1 MLAETNP
8 NEPPEVIDREA
19 LQADPAKALLSP
31 APKTPAQVPPESPLE
46 TFVLN
51 LGPQH
56 PATHGVLRVKLTMDG
71 EYIIRAEPVPGY
83 IHRMHEKMGENRTY
97 AQFLPNTSRIDYL
110 SAMQYTHAFVG
121 AVERAAGIQAPP
133 RAEYIRVIT
142 SELNRISSHLVWFGA
157 YLLDLG
163 GFTPLLLAFDDR
175 EKILD
180 LLEGVT
186 GARLTY
192 CYYRFGGLY
201 NDVDPEFVTGTREF
215 VTYMRPRLELYRQ
228 LVTDNII
235 LRKRLEGIG
244 LISAEMCRRYGAT
257 GPVIRGSGIAY
268 DVRKTQPYSVYQ
280 EFDFDIPV
288 FPECDCMARYRVRM
302 EEMEQSLRIIEQAC
316 AKLPEGPINAKVAKG
331 LKLPPGDVYYA
342 VEAARGRLGVRL
354 VNDGKDR
361 PYRLKLRTPSF
372 ANLSVFEEASQGMLL
387 PDAIALMGSLDLVIP
402 DIDR

>member
-1 MLAETNP
+1 MFVDANSRKKESTA
-8 NEPPEVIDREA
+8 VT
-19 LQADPAKALLSP
+19 P
-31 APKTPAQVPPESPLE
+31 APGAVEVGYSTVAAVQAAIAAGDNE

-71 EYIIRAEPVPGY
+71 EFISRAEPVPGY

-97 AQFLPNTSRIDYL
+97 AQFLPNTGRIDYL
-110 SAMQYTHAFVG
+110 SAMHYTHAFVG
-121 AVERAAGIQAPP
+121 VVERAAGIQVPP

-157 YLLDLG
+157 FLLDLG

-180 LLEGVT
+180 LLEGIT

-201 NDVDPEFVTGTREF
+201 NDVDEEFISGVREF
-215 VTYMRPRLELYRQ
+215 VRYMRPRLELYRK
-228 LVTDNII
+228 LVTGNII

-244 LISAEMCRRYGAT
+244 IMDAEMCRKYGAT
-257 GPVIRGSGIAY
+257 GPVLRGAGVAY
-268 DVRKTQPYSVYQ
+268 DVRKVQPYSVYP
-280 EFDFDIPV
+280 ELNFDIPV
-288 FPECDCMARYRVRM
+288 YPEGDSMARYLVRM
-302 EEMEQSLRIIEQAC
+302 EEIEQSLRILEQAVDR
-316 AKLPEGPINAKVAKG
+316 LPEGPFQTKVAKG
-331 LKLPPGDVYYA
+331 LKLPAGDYYYA
-342 VEAARGRLGVRL
+342 AEAARGRLGVRL
-354 VNDGKDR
+354 VSDGKDTA
-361 PYRLKLRTPSF
+361 YRLKWRTPSF
-372 ANLSVFEEASQGMLL
+372 ANLSPFEEASQGMMLS
-387 PDAIALMGSLDLVIP
+387 DAIALMGSLDLVIP

>member
-1 MLAETNP
+1 
-8 NEPPEVIDREA
+8 V
-19 LQADPAKALLSP
+19 LLE
-31 APKTPAQVPPESPLE
+31 KTPVAGGEPGKE
-46 TFVLN
+46 TFILN

-71 EYIIRAEPVPGY
+71 EYITRAEPVPGY

-110 SAMQYTHAFVG
+110 AAMQYTHAFVLL
-121 AVERAAGIQAPP
+121 VERAAGLEAPP
-133 RAEYIRVIT
+133 RAEFIRVIT

-163 GFTPLLLAFDDR
+163 GFTPLLYAFDDR

-180 LLEGVT
+180 LLEGIT

-201 NDVDPEFVTGTREF
+201 NDVDDAFLTGTREF
-215 VTYMRPRLELYRQ
+215 VSYMRPRLDLYRS

-235 LRKRLEGIG
+235 LRKRLEEIG
-244 LISAEMCRRYGAT
+244 PINAEMCRRYGAS
-257 GPVIRGSGIAY
+257 GPVIRGAGVAC
-268 DVRKTQPYSVYQ
+268 DVRRIEPYSVYP
-280 EFDFDIPV
+280 ELDFAIPV
-288 FPECDCMARYRVRM
+288 FPEGDCMARYRVRM
-302 EEMEQSLRIIEQAC
+302 EEMAQSLRIIEQAL
-316 AKLPEGPINAKVAKG
+316 AKLPDGPVMGKVPRVI
-331 LKLPPGDVYYA
+331 KLPPGDYYCA
-342 VEAARGRLGVRL
+342 VEAARGRFAIRV
-354 VNDGKDR
+354 VSDGKEI

-372 ANLSVFEEASQGMLL
+372 ANLTLFEEATEGMML